1 MDTAPV
7 LDATCAA
14 CGASLEGKPN
24 QCVTD
29 CGHVFCVAC
38 VCRQLG
44 HQKNRC
50 SYCQSVVKLVRQLD
64 PLGQDASREKP
75 CSVKFANTTYILYV
89 SIWSVHDPTAT
100 LAELFHLEKTARL
113 IHQGKVLKKGDV
125 WPGAVVQLVGTRKAL
140 DAAASTPSSVTSIWA
155 ATLAW
160 LVWLLVLVA
169 TPFRYLYLFFHSMV
183 AGHAYTSLPSQRYA
197 PVEPAPPSAPT
208 FQALGRAAAPTET
221 DHV

>member
-1 MDTAPV
+1 MDTPV

-14 CGASLEGKPN
+14 CAASLEGKPN

-38 VCRQLG
+38 VCKQLG

-100 LAELFHLEKTARL
+100 LAELFHLEKSARL

-125 WPGAVVQLVGTRKAL
+125 WPGAVVQLVGTRKTL
-140 DAAASTPSSVTSIWA
+140 DATPPASASSRFSSLWEA
-155 ATLAW
+155 SLAS
-160 LVWLLVLVA
+160 LVWLLLLLT

-183 AGHAYTSLPSQRYA
+183 TGHAYTSLPTQR
-197 PVEPAPPSAPT
+197 
-208 FQALGRAAAPTET
+208 
-221 DHV
+221 